1 MTSTH
6 RTSVSVLVVALL
18 AIAGPAFGASLIDFR
33 PADETIGFGSFA
45 DSSTIA
51 NPFSLA
57 YSGGTV
63 EFSIPSG
70 SFERRAQGSTWAGNF
85 TTGDA
90 LLWTQGNAGPLT
102 IEFSGG
108 VGAFATQ
115 IQADSYGT
123 GTASIRAYDALDNLL
138 GNYTISSVSSSD
150 GNGSAAL
157 IGVAVG
163 AGENPISR
171 IELNVAGFNGPD
183 FAINQISLGAGLAP
197 AVPAPAA
204 MALVGLGAGVVGWLR
219 RRRTL

>member
-6 RTSVSVLVVALL
+6 RTSVSVLAVALL
-18 AIAGPAFGASLIDFR
+18 AVAGPAFGASLIDFR
-33 PADETIGFGSFA
+33 PADETIGFGSFT
-45 DSSTIA
+45 DYSTIA

-57 YSGGTV
+57 YSGGTA

-70 SFERRAQGSTWAGNF
+70 SFERREQPFSWSGCFAP
-85 TTGDA
+85 GDA

-115 IQADSYGT
+115 IQADSYGA

-138 GNYTISSVSSSD
+138 GDYTISSISSSYN
-150 GNGSAAL
+150 NGSAAL

-163 AGENPISR
+163 AGESPISR
-171 IELNVAGFNGPD
+171 IELNVAGFGGED
-183 FAINQISLGAGLAP
+183 FAINQISLGFGSVP